1 MFHGGKSPFTVRVS
15 LARSAFFISWS
26 HQVFVIATEP
36 WLTHPVFWSLLSM
49 PSTYNS
55 AGTHQMTVGW
65 IQSHVLRVYV
75 CEYFQHFK
83 STKIPEHPREGICRE
98 VLFYFMPRME
108 LRTLCVL
115 VKHTN
120 PELYLTSLCIFIW
133 KLDMAKLPRLDLN
146 LRPS

>member
-1 MFHGGKSPFTVRVS
+1 MYASIFSILKVQRF
-15 LARSAFFISWS
+15 
-26 HQVFVIATEP
+26 
-36 WLTHPVFWSLLSM
+36 
-49 PSTYNS
+49 
-55 AGTHQMTVGW
+55 
-65 IQSHVLRVYV
+65 QS
-75 CEYFQHFK
+75 
-83 STKIPEHPREGICRE
+83 IPEKEFVEKFH
-98 VLFYFMPRME
+98 FMPRME